1 MQSLK
6 AHAVCTSCMWCVSPL
21 VCLSKTSQSPAPFAS
36 TQVAALQGELLA
48 AHQQRRQLEAAAV
61 QRQREWEAALSEERQ
76 TVAAL
81 QTQVRMW
88 LLANGSADVHRSRLV
103 WLGI

>member
-1 MQSLK
+1 MPL
-6 AHAVCTSCMWCVSPL
+6 APAVCDVWSPL
-21 VCLSKTSQSPAPFAS
+21 VCLSKTSQPPAPFPPFLAS

-81 QTQVRMW
+81 QTQVRGW
-88 LLANGSADVHRSRLV
+88 LPAGCSACTSRLV